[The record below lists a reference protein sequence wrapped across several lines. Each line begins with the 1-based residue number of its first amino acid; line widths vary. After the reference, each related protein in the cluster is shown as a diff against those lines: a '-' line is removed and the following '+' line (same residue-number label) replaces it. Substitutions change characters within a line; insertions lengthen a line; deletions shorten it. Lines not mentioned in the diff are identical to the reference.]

1 MTKGK
6 QQLKA
11 RLEMLLWAITHSNAV
26 PAHVAKSLR
35 GKGYL
40 YFPKSSW
47 VRASTLAFQLSLP
60 CPLVHCSIPEYCVPR
75 FCTGMGL

>member
-1 MTKGK
+1 MAKGK

-11 RLEMLLWAITHSNAV
+11 RLEMLLWAITHSKAV
-26 PAHVAKSLR
+26 PGNVAKSLR

-47 VRASTLAFQLSLP
+47 VRASTLAFQL
-60 CPLVHCSIPEYCVPR
+60 
-75 FCTGMGL
+75 

>member
-11 RLEMLLWAITHSNAV
+11 RLDMLLWAITHSNAI
-26 PAHVAKSLR
+26 PPGTNKYLR

-40 YFPKSSW
+40 YFPKSSA
-47 VRASTLAFQLSLP
+47 VCCHHHPILSQN
-60 CPLVHCSIPEYCVPR
+60 
-75 FCTGMGL
+75 TGISVYRIM

>member
-11 RLEMLLWAITHSNAV
+11 RLDMLLWAITHSNAV
-26 PAHVAKSLR
+26 PAHVARSLR

-47 VRASTLAFQLSLP
+47 VRARILA
-60 CPLVHCSIPEYCVPR
+60 C
-75 FCTGMGL
+75 

>member
-11 RLEMLLWAITHSNAV
+11 RLDMLLWAITHSNAV
-26 PAHVAKSLR
+26 PAHVARSLR

-47 VRASTLAFQLSLP
+47 VRASILAFQFSLP
-60 CPLVHCSIPEYCVPR
+60 CPFICGSIPQHRVSRCR
-75 FCTGMGL
+75 

>member
-1 MTKGK
+1 MAKGK

-11 RLEMLLWAITHSNAV
+11 RLEMLLWAIANSNAV
-26 PAHVAKSLR
+26 PAHVAKSVH

-47 VRASTLAFQLSLP
+47 VHAGILE
-60 CPLVHCSIPEYCVPR
+60 HCICV
-75 FCTGMGL
+75 